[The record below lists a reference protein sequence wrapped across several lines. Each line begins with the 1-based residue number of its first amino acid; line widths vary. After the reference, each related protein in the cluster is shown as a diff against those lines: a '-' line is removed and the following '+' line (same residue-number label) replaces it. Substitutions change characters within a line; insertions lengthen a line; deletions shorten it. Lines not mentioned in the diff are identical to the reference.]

1 MFLDRFLPQSVKDA
15 RVYEFER
22 LSQEIIIM
30 DEYGLK
36 FTQLRRY
43 YTHLISIEEWR
54 VKRFIRELN

>member
-36 FTQLRRY
+36 FTQLIRY